1 MAQYY
6 GKLFRGTSCITGYL
20 SYILLPFRE
29 QDQPRLDETP
39 KGRYYFP
46 AFCFKVVITDT
57 LNSSTFP
64 PWQPNETADKVAIE
78 GVRCILLPLMT
89 ASTGT

>member
-6 GKLFRGTSCITGYL
+6 GKLFRGTGCSTGYL

-29 QDQPRLDETP
+29 QAQHKLDETP

-78 GVRCILLPLMT
+78 GVHSLDVSFFL
-89 ASTGT
+89 